1 MSLSAIENLRV
12 KIKNVRQRRKRVF
25 LLWQYSLIMT
35 GAATF
40 FLIFG
45 WLEMSFHFS
54 RQGLIFLFFLWI
66 LGLVSTIAWNI
77 VMVRRWDSD
86 RQRLAQYVEDRLP
99 DLEQRLLTSIELDQ
113 GAHPQKSD
121 SGFQPGHPASRS
133 GVSAQLVTRLWEDAL
148 AHVQHRKIEDIASFR
163 KAWPVL
169 GTACV
174 ISFFWII
181 MLFTSV
187 DFFHASA
194 RILWPW
200 HPAGMEK
207 STAVLKVTPGDLR
220 MQKGNDLT
228 IVATVENFI
237 PQQVDL
243 HLQSNRMSWDS
254 TPMRPEDGEQT
265 FIYFLSSL
273 QEDFSYFVDI
283 GEKRSRQ
290 YEISVFEMPRLEKLT
305 VDYDYPDYTGMPS
318 SMGKTEGDVIAPRG
332 TRITLYATFNK
343 PLSRATLQ
351 FNDGTMVELTSM
363 ENSTPAVQPGNL
375 SRRGSFTVDKDAT
388 YTIKVLDQENLENV
402 NPQEYFVQAIP
413 DTPPRLT
420 LLHPGK
426 DRKVTSL
433 EEVFLRASAS
443 DDYGLNNFSLHY
455 SIAGREE
462 RKVSLLTEPQ
472 QKLDLSIE
480 GETLIYLE
488 DLLVKPGDFVSYF
501 LSAADNN
508 GLDGSHE
515 VFSDIYFLE
524 VISTEEE
531 FRRAAP
537 GPRGGTMGAEGMQG
551 SQQESSALAENQ
563 KKIIAA
569 TWKLWQRQKTAE
581 TNKIA
586 EDTQVVTDSQS
597 EVLQRARMSLRRL
610 RERFSFSDES
620 YDSAVIHM
628 EEAVEQMQSSWE
640 KLDARKLKEALVPQ
654 QIALQAILK
663 ADALSKRTRIET
675 TRNRGQGEGSRQ
687 QQERDD
693 LRELFEMEMGR
704 LENRY
709 EMPGQ
714 NSVAPQQAGLTGDI
728 LERLRELAQRQEQV
742 HQRQNDLLRR
752 QNQIT
757 GNEMKR
763 HLEELRREQESLLRQ
778 TEELSRSASRFTQQ
792 GIGGRRTNRENT
804 NRMQQLDLASRQMRE
819 AARSLMREE
828 PETAARQ
835 SRQALEKLREQEETM
850 QNMQNRDS
858 MSNLLDALNRK
869 AWQLREQEDQIQ
881 KDLQQALRENTEDSQ
896 EESLVSAEKGASTQ
910 DESQSFVQ
918 DVLSGKKELEKDIRE
933 TEKLLRTVL
942 ARGNEKHPQVASRA
956 LDALRTLQRERLID
970 RIEYSRFLLE
980 NGRLDES
987 EIMEPDIA
995 QSIEY
1000 LSTRFQQVAGRE
1012 TLTREEQ
1019 IRQAASDVGR
1029 LRDELE
1035 NLRQQVENL
1044 LQRDATSGENRP
1056 PRSGQ
1061 SDPEAELAQQEQS
1074 GNQGQ
1079 RGQNQSMRVGNGEL
1093 GRRGERDAS
1102 ISQMRE
1108 NLQRAQY
1115 YARGL
1120 IEPWTR
1126 TESWAVDARSIQ
1138 RELTRKEIED
1148 FFTQRDLWKQLLEP
1162 IRELESH
1169 LQALVEIGQLKN
1181 RLYSVEEEEIPAIYE
1196 NLVEEYYRT
1205 LSQPLEGRIKVSTQ
1219 SIENRSGSR

>member
-1 MSLSAIENLRV
+1 
-12 KIKNVRQRRKRVF
+12 
-25 LLWQYSLIMT
+25 
-35 GAATF
+35 
-40 FLIFG
+40 
-45 WLEMSFHFS
+45 
-54 RQGLIFLFFLWI
+54 
-66 LGLVSTIAWNI
+66 
-77 VMVRRWDSD
+77 
-86 RQRLAQYVEDRLP
+86 
-99 DLEQRLLTSIELDQ
+99 
-113 GAHPQKSD
+113 
-121 SGFQPGHPASRS
+121 
-133 GVSAQLVTRLWEDAL
+133 
-148 AHVQHRKIEDIASFR
+148 
-163 KAWPVL
+163 
-169 GTACV
+169 
-174 ISFFWII
+174 

-228 IVATVENFI
+228 IVATVENII
-237 PQQVDL
+237 PKQVDL

-254 TPMRPEDGEQT
+254 TPMRPEDGEQN

-305 VDYDYPDYTGMPS
+305 VDYDYPDYTGMLS
-318 SMGKTEGDVIAPRG
+318 RMGEPEGDIIAPRG
-332 TRITLYATFNK
+332 TRITLNATFNK
-343 PLSRATLQ
+343 PVSRVSLQ

-363 ENSTPAVQPGNL
+363 ENSTTAVQPGNL
-375 SRRGSFTVDKDAT
+375 SRHGSFTIDKDAT

-455 SIAGREE
+455 SIAGNDE
-462 RKVSLLTEPQ
+462 RKVSLLIGPR
-472 QKLDLSIE
+472 QKPDLSIE

-537 GPRGGTMGAEGMQG
+537 GPRGGTMGAEGMQV

-610 RERFSFSDES
+610 TERFSFSDES
-620 YDSAVIHM
+620 YDSAVIYM

-654 QIALQAILK
+654 QAALQAILK

-687 QQERDD
+687 QQERED

-763 HLEELRREQESLLRQ
+763 HLEELRREQESLQRQ
-778 TEELSRSASRFTQQ
+778 TEELSRRASRFTQE

-804 NRMQQLDLASRQMRE
+804 NRMQQLDQASRQMRE

-881 KDLQQALRENTEDSQ
+881 KDLQQALRENTEGPVPGDQEDSEEYVTGDADVSRPGSTESQISSDDSQ
-896 EESLVSAEKGASTQ
+896 EESLVSTERGASTQ

-942 ARGNEKHPQVASRA
+942 ARGSEKHPQVASRA

-980 NGRLDES
+980 NGRFDES

-1044 LQRDATSGENRP
+1044 LQRDATAGQNRP

-1061 SDPEAELAQQEQS
+1061 SNPEAELAQQEQS

-1093 GRRGERDAS
+1093 GQGGERDAG

-1108 NLQRAQY
+1108 NLQRARY

-1181 RLYSVEEEEIPAIYE
+1181 RLYSVEEEEIPATYE

-1205 LSQPLEGRIKVSTQ
+1205 LSQPLEGRIKVSTR